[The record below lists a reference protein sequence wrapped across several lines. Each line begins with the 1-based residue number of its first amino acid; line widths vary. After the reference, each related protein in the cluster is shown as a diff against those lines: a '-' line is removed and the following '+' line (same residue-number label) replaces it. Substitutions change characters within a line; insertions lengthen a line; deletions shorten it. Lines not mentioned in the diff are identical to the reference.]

1 MMTMTENIL
10 KQESCTIATFFFCY
24 SIYFIGDKMLKEIS
38 DIIWVITTFF
48 ILYVGIYYT
57 IYLKFPQFRLIKI
70 IKSINDKK
78 EKSNT
83 FELLNLTLAGKIGVG
98 SISGIALCIYM
109 GGLGSIFWLW
119 ISVLLLASLSY
130 VETKLG
136 IKYRKKLKDEYIG
149 GPSFYIEKGLGKKKL
164 AKIYSI
170 LIIIAYIFAFISIQ
184 TNTIVISIEETF
196 NLSKITIVILLVLIT
211 YLSVHKG
218 INTISKL
225 TSFLVPIMGGIYI
238 IIGLLIILSNWN
250 EVVAILFSIVKNAF
264 DINGLKSSILVP
276 IIIGIERGVFSNE
289 AGIGTTAMASGLSN
303 NENVEKQAN
312 VQILGTFFTS
322 LIICTIT
329 ALIIL
334 TSNYQTLNL
343 NNINGIE
350 LVSYAFFEHFGY
362 LGIIILTLIIFLF
375 AFSTIVTSYYYGE
388 INMKYLLNKNKFN
401 TLLKIIVIIVI
412 VYSSFTSPTILW
424 NTVDILI
431 AAIALINIYAMYKL
445 RKNIKK
451 E

>member
-250 EVVAILFSIVKNAF
+250 EVVAIFFSIVKNAF

>member
-1 MMTMTENIL
+1 
-10 KQESCTIATFFFCY
+10 
-24 SIYFIGDKMLKEIS
+24 MLKEIS

-48 ILYVGIYYT
+48 ILYLGIYYT

-78 EKSNT
+78 KKSNT
-83 FELLNLTLAGKIGVG
+83 FKLLNLTLAGKIGVG

-250 EVVAILFSIVKNAF
+250 EVVAIFFSIVKNAF

>member
-1 MMTMTENIL
+1 MTMTENIL

-78 EKSNT
+78 KKSNT
-83 FELLNLTLAGKIGVG
+83 FKLLNLTLAGKIGVG

-250 EVVAILFSIVKNAF
+250 EVVAIFFSIVKNAF

>member
-1 MMTMTENIL
+1 
-10 KQESCTIATFFFCY
+10 
-24 SIYFIGDKMLKEIS
+24 MLKEIS

-250 EVVAILFSIVKNAF
+250 EVVAIFFSIVKNAF

>member
-1 MMTMTENIL
+1 
-10 KQESCTIATFFFCY
+10 
-24 SIYFIGDKMLKEIS
+24 
-38 DIIWVITTFF
+38 
-48 ILYVGIYYT
+48 
-57 IYLKFPQFRLIKI
+57 
-70 IKSINDKK
+70 
-78 EKSNT
+78 
-83 FELLNLTLAGKIGVG
+83 
-98 SISGIALCIYM
+98 
-109 GGLGSIFWLW
+109 
-119 ISVLLLASLSY
+119 
-130 VETKLG
+130 
-136 IKYRKKLKDEYIG
+136 
-149 GPSFYIEKGLGKKKL
+149 
-164 AKIYSI
+164 
-170 LIIIAYIFAFISIQ
+170 
-184 TNTIVISIEETF
+184 
-196 NLSKITIVILLVLIT
+196 
-211 YLSVHKG
+211 
-218 INTISKL
+218 
-225 TSFLVPIMGGIYI
+225 MGGIYI

-250 EVVAILFSIVKNAF
+250 EVVAIFFSIVKNAF